1 MTNALDDLVS
11 LLDLERSD
19 ENTFRGNSMDIGTK
33 SVYGG
38 QIVAQTLRAA
48 QLTVDN
54 NKKVHSLPAYF
65 LRRGNYKLPISFM
78 VDIIRNGRSFTARRV
93 TAIQQNE
100 PIFIIATSFHIDEIG
115 LEYQQAMLEIPGP
128 DMLKSIAEYGS
139 GEQKQLPEALNR
151 LLKLSSPFIIKP
163 VVNQSI
169 NIPRPETN
177 QRHFR
182 IKTIHPLPDDHD
194 LHCAILAYISD
205 YGLVT
210 TTLVPHGLKLEDPA
224 IQLVSIDHGMW
235 FHRPFRVDEW
245 VLYSCEA
252 ITTSNATGLSKGS
265 MYSLDGKLV
274 ATTIQEGLIR
284 QREMGN

>member
-1 MTNALDDLVS
+1 
-11 LLDLERSD
+11 
-19 ENTFRGNSMDIGTK
+19 MDIGTK

-177 QRHFR
+177 QRHFG

-194 LHCAILAYISD
+194 LHCTILAYISD

-210 TTLVPHGLKLEDPA
+210 TTLVPHGLKLEGLA

-235 FHRPFRVDEW
+235 FHRPSRVDEW

>member
-1 MTNALDDLVS
+1 MTTALDNLIS
-11 LLDLERSD
+11 LLDLERSG
-19 ENTFRGNSMDIGTK
+19 ENTYLGNSIDIGTK

-38 QIVAQTLRAA
+38 QVVAQALRAA

-54 NKKVHSLPAYF
+54 NKKVHSLHAYF
-65 LRRGNYKLPISFM
+65 LRRGNYKLPISFK

-93 TAIQQNE
+93 TALQQDE

-115 LEYQQAMLEIPGP
+115 LEYQQEMPENPRP

-139 GEQKQLPEALNR
+139 SEQKKLPETRNR
-151 LLKLSSPFIIKP
+151 LLKLSSPFIIRP

-169 NIPRPETN
+169 NKPRQDTN
-177 QRHFR
+177 QRHFW

-210 TTLVPHGLKLEDPA
+210 TTLVPHGLKLEDPT

-235 FHRPFRVDEW
+235 FHRSFRADEW
-245 VLYSCEA
+245 ILYSCEA
-252 ITTSNATGLSKGS
+252 ITTSNATGLAKGS

-284 QREMGN
+284 QKDMGN